1 MKHDRCNSTN
11 RPLFTTI
18 LSTLATLALVAG
30 CGDSQ
35 PTTSADPSDHDDH
48 HVHAPPHGGTPVQL
62 GDEVYH
68 LELVTDTTEGE
79 MLAYLY
85 DGQFHDPV
93 MVAETNF
100 VLQAR
105 WNGTTESLYFI
116 RRPDP
121 ATGLL
126 RPTSALFGAR
136 ADWLKTNPP
145 FEGTLPLI
153 TLGGR
158 SFTNVVFPYPRGT
171 IHSH

>member
-1 MKHDRCNSTN
+1 MKIKLCTTTVQ
-11 RPLFTTI
+11 PPFTTI
-18 LSTLATLALVAG
+18 LATLAVLAFVTG

-35 PTTSADPSDHDDH
+35 PTASADHDDH

-85 DGQFHDPV
+85 DGHFHDPV
-93 MVAETNF
+93 TVAETNF

-105 WNGTTESLYFI
+105 WNGTTESLSFV

-121 ATGLL
+121 ATGFLL
-126 RPTSALFGAR
+126 PTSALFGAR
-136 ADWLKTNPP
+136 ADWLKANPP

>member
-1 MKHDRCNSTN
+1 MKNDYCTTTVKS
-11 RPLFTTI
+11 LFTTI
-18 LSTLATLALVAG
+18 LPTLAALALVTG
-30 CGDSQ
+30 CSDSQ
-35 PTTSADPSDHDDH
+35 PTASADHDDDH
-48 HVHAPPHGGTPVQL
+48 MHAPPHGGTPVQL

-68 LELVTDTTEGE
+68 LELVADTTEGK

-85 DGQFHDPV
+85 DAHFHDPV

-105 WNGTTESLYFI
+105 WSGTTESLLFA
-116 RRPDP
+116 RLPNP
-121 ATGLL
+121 ATGQL
-126 RPTSALFGAR
+126 PQASALFGAR
-136 ADWLKTNPP
+136 ADWLRTNPP

-158 SFTNVVFPYPRGT
+158 AFTNVVFPYPKGT

>member
-1 MKHDRCNSTN
+1 MKNTFVCKTSSS
-11 RPLFTTI
+11 LFPAL
-18 LSTLATLALVAG
+18 LSVVGTLTFVSG

-35 PTTSADPSDHDDH
+35 PSASADHDDDH
-48 HVHAPPHGGTPVQL
+48 MHAPPHGGTPVQL

-68 LELVTDTTEGE
+68 LELVTDAAEGK

-85 DGQFHDPV
+85 DGHFHDPV
-93 MVAETNF
+93 VVAETNF

-105 WNGTTESLYFI
+105 WNGTTASLSFA
-116 RRPDP
+116 RLPDP
-121 ATGLL
+121 ATGKLL
-126 RPTSALFGAR
+126 QASALFGAR

-158 SFTNVVFPYPRGT
+158 AFTNVVFPYPKGT
-171 IHSH
+171 IHAH

>member
-1 MKHDRCNSTN
+1 MKNNLCTPTVK
-11 RPLFTTI
+11 PLFTTI
-18 LSTLATLALVAG
+18 LAALATLALVTG

-35 PTTSADPSDHDDH
+35 PTASADHM
-48 HVHAPPHGGTPVQL
+48 HAPPHGGTPVQL

-68 LELVTDTTEGE
+68 LELVTDTAEGK

-85 DGQFHDPV
+85 DGHFHDPV

-100 VLQAR
+100 VLQAH
-105 WNGTTESLYFI
+105 WNGTTQKLSFARL
-116 RRPDP
+116 PDP
-121 ATGLL
+121 ATGQLL
-126 RPTSALFGAR
+126 QASALFGAR

-158 SFTNVVFPYPRGT
+158 AFTNVVFPYPKGT
-171 IHSH
+171 IHAH